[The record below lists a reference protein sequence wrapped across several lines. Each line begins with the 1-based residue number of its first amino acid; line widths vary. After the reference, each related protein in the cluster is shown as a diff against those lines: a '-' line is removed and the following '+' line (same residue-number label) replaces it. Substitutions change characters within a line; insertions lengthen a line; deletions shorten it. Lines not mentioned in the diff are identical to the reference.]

1 MTSWLM
7 ALQGH
12 LPSLKG
18 PGKVIAI
25 GDDPKD
31 RKKASVTPVFKEEDL
46 GELQAYQH
54 HLDLWEG

>member
-1 MTSWLM
+1 M